1 MSASDNMTFVTRI
14 LIGALTCL
22 LWPGM
27 AGAAGTATLFRL
39 FLNDGSTVVSYG
51 EYARVDEV
59 VIFSTPA
66 GGTADEPR
74 LHLVTLPAASV
85 NWPRTEQYAN
95 SARYQQYAATRGDAD
110 FQQLSNEVAGVLND
124 VALTTDRARALA
136 IAESARRTLA
146 AWPQQHYG
154 YRQDD
159 VREILGLLDEAIAG
173 LLPNGGP
180 AGFSLSLVAV
190 PPLPLEPV
198 AGMPS
203 PREQVDQLFR
213 LAASADHVADRVAL
227 LQSAVALLTDAGNGI
242 DVKDGQALR
251 RSAEGQIKLE
261 AEIDQRYTR
270 LSLRLTAAA
279 SRASSRARVGD
290 VEHILDSL
298 PAEDARLGGTRP
310 EAVQALRAAVA
321 TELTA
326 ARHLRLL
333 RDQWLIRR
341 DVYRDYQR
349 SVASQLLQLVK
360 AQPLLESIR
369 HLDGPAPDRLV
380 ALRSRLSGGADRLQ
394 RLTPSADL
402 QPLHGLV
409 VGAWRFAESAVNGR
423 YAAVSSGNVAEAW
436 QASSAAAGALLM
448 LSRAQQELRALLEPP
463 QLK

>member
-1 MSASDNMTFVTRI
+1 MSASDNMTRVTRI
-14 LIGALTCL
+14 LIGVLACL
-22 LWPGM
+22 LWPGP
-27 AGAAGTATLFRL
+27 AGAAGNATLFRI
-39 FLNDGSTVVSYG
+39 FLNDGTAVVSYG
-51 EYARVDEV
+51 EYARVDDV

-66 GGTADEPR
+66 GGTAEEPR

-124 VALTTDRARALA
+124 VALTTDRTRALA

-173 LLPNGGP
+173 LLPNGGGTT
-180 AGFSLSLVAV
+180 GFSLSLVAV

-213 LAASADHVADRVAL
+213 LAARAEHVTDRVAL
-227 LQSAVALLTDAGNGI
+227 LQSAVALLGDAGNGI
-242 DVKDGQALR
+242 EAKDAEALR

-261 AEIDQRYTR
+261 AEIDQRYAR
-270 LSLRLTAAA
+270 LSQRLTAAA
-279 SRASSRARVGD
+279 SRASHRARVGD
-290 VEHILDSL
+290 VERILDSL
-298 PAEDARLGGTRP
+298 PAEDERLGGKRP
-310 EAVQALRAAVA
+310 EAVQALRTAVT
-321 TELTA
+321 TELAA
-326 ARHLRLL
+326 ARRLRLM

-349 SVASQLLQLVK
+349 TVGSQLLQLVK
-360 AQPLLESIR
+360 ARP
-369 HLDGPAPDRLV
+369 
-380 ALRSRLSGGADRLQ
+380 
-394 RLTPSADL
+394 
-402 QPLHGLV
+402 
-409 VGAWRFAESAVNGR
+409 
-423 YAAVSSGNVAEAW
+423 
-436 QASSAAAGALLM
+436 
-448 LSRAQQELRALLEPP
+448 LLEPP